1 MTDNSNLRVVER
13 AYAAFQNG
21 DVPTLMAQFSDDVSW
36 NLPAIENVR
45 ISGARTGKANLA
57 DFFSTLAKDQEAL
70 LFAPTGFVAEG
81 DLVVALGRYRWRVKM
96 TGREIASDFAHVFTV
111 THEHSPRRSNL
122 KIGSLWDQLTG
133 SLRVLCVL
141 GGSIAVLRD
150 LGDLCGSNGPCRV
163 NEPRIPGIPGRTQI
177 WTFRR
182 SPSASG
188 SGFAAS
194 CPTAC

>member
-1 MTDNSNLRVVER
+1 MYWAASTNLPVARDTRQGCFPGHSASTCNPNLVQRRINDERPPTIAERTMTDNSNLRVVER

-111 THEHSPRRSNL
+111 THGRIVRFQEFMDTAAFVA
-122 KIGSLWDQLTG
+122 GDAGALTT
-133 SLRVLCVL
+133 V
-141 GGSIAVLRD
+141 
-150 LGDLCGSNGPCRV
+150 
-163 NEPRIPGIPGRTQI
+163 
-177 WTFRR
+177 
-182 SPSASG
+182 
-188 SGFAAS
+188 
-194 CPTAC
+194 